1 MLSRDEAVEVID
13 RLHDAQARLYTDGDP
28 GPVRGV
34 LTADIAWHV
43 PGQSP
48 IAGSYHG
55 VDEVVEY
62 MLARRELADGTFRMQ
77 RLDVLTGSGETV
89 AVLTDGEASMGG
101 SVRRWSTVGVYRL
114 RDGRVAECRL
124 VPFDQ
129 AVFDDIWT
137 VKKRGCAPGG

>member
-1 MLSRDEAVEVID
+1 MLSREDAVSVID

-28 GPVRGV
+28 EPVRGL

-43 PGQSP
+43 PGTSP

-55 VDEVVEY
+55 IDEVIAY
-62 MLARRELADGTFRMQ
+62 MLARRELADGTFRMH

-89 AVLTDGEASMGG
+89 AVLTDGEVSLGG
-101 SVRRWSTVGVYRL
+101 VVRRWSTIGLYRL
-114 RDGRVAECRL
+114 DGARVAECRL

-129 AVFDDIWT
+129 AEFDEIWT
-137 VKKRGCAPGG
+137 PRRPV